1 MSSQSSRTGLGLLE
15 VLAVVFVV
23 LKLVGVIDWSWWW
36 VLLPCYGPVLIVIGL
51 ILLAAALK
59 GVASL

>member
-23 LKLVGVIDWSWWW
+23 LKLVGVIDWSW
-36 VLLPCYGPVLIVIGL
+36 
-51 ILLAAALK
+51 
-59 GVASL
+59 